1 MGRLHALVLLAWAL
15 LRSLL
20 APLLGTRRGLAEF
33 RRSYA
38 PDRLPPLTPDERRD
52 LPLLTGCIACG
63 LCDVGE
69 GARMARSGGAY
80 AGVMDLMLASS
91 RNMPDFDA
99 AVRSFD
105 AVGDDRLAELEGA
118 ARCRYPCERS
128 RLSSGRRPSRPPRWS
143 RRLRGKLRSERNV
156 RNTPAHIGRT
166 LRRLL
171 RCYVTRSGNLP
182 SVSSGFLALSRVTRC
197 VARRLL

>member
-1 MGRLHALVLLAWAL
+1 MGRLHALLILAWAL
-15 LRSLL
+15 VRSLL

-38 PDRLPPLTPDERRD
+38 TDRLPPLSPEERVV
-52 LPLLTGCIACG
+52 LPQLTGCVACG

-69 GARMARSGGAY
+69 GARIARSEGVY

-105 AVGDDRLAELEGA
+105 AVGDDRLAELE
-118 ARCRYPCERS
+118 
-128 RLSSGRRPSRPPRWS
+128 
-143 RRLRGKLRSERNV
+143 
-156 RNTPAHIGRT
+156 
-166 LRRLL
+166 
-171 RCYVTRSGNLP
+171 
-182 SVSSGFLALSRVTRC
+182 TRC
-197 VARRLL
+197 PVRVPMRKVAAFVRSKAAEVTDPAAGGDAGR

>member
-38 PDRLPPLTPDERRD
+38 ADRLPPLTPDERRD

-63 LCDVGE
+63 LCNVGE
-69 GARMARSGGAY
+69 GAAMARSGGVY

-105 AVGDDRLAELEGA
+105 AVGDDRLEELEKRCPVQLPMRKVA
-118 ARCRYPCERS
+118 AFVRAKALEAAEMEQA
-128 RLSSGRRPSRPPRWS
+128 PPRKAPH
-143 RRLRGKLRSERNV
+143 R
-156 RNTPAHIGRT
+156 A
-166 LRRLL
+166 
-171 RCYVTRSGNLP
+171 
-182 SVSSGFLALSRVTRC
+182 
-197 VARRLL
+197 